1 MKYLLD
7 TATCIGLINSKYPV
21 RARLTRAQESGGEFF
36 VSAVSIFELSRE
48 LGKGTGDS
56 HLLET
61 FLSGPVTVLAL
72 EAEDA
77 RAASYIE
84 GALNGTGPAD
94 SSEALIAGQALARGM
109 VLVGVGAT
117 ALSQVK
123 GLASQDWGK
132 P

>member
-1 MKYLLD
+1 LKYLLD
-7 TATCIGLINSKYPV
+7 TATCIGLINGKYPV
-21 RARLTRAQESGGEFF
+21 RARLTRAQESGGDFF

-84 GALNGTGPAD
+84 GALNGTGPPD

-109 VLVGVGAT
+109 VLVGIGAT

>member
-117 ALSQVK
+117 ALSLVK

>member
-1 MKYLLD
+1 LKYLLD
-7 TATCIGLINSKYPV
+7 TATCIGLINGKYPV

>member
-7 TATCIGLINSKYPV
+7 TATCIGLINGKYPV

>member
-1 MKYLLD
+1 LKYLLD

>member
-7 TATCIGLINSKYPV
+7 TAACIGLINGKYPV

-72 EAEDA
+72 DAEDA

-84 GALNGTGPAD
+84 GALDGTGPTD
-94 SSEALIAGQALARGM
+94 SSEALIAGQALARRM
-109 VLVGVGAT
+109 VLVGIGAT